1 MEGREP
7 DDRKELDRILSG
19 GESALVKAQS
29 EVARMREEMGLEVSP
44 EASRTEDMIRM
55 QSGDIHEGD
64 ILLTMGE
71 TSFPEGLMPEYELV
85 TSAEDTA
92 FIERM
97 KRAKAAERGGTSS

>member
-1 MEGREP
+1 MEDREP

-19 GESALVKAQS
+19 GDSALVKAQS
-29 EVARMREEMGLEVSP
+29 EVARMREEMGLAVHP

-55 QSGDIHEGD
+55 QEGRIEEGD

-85 TSAEDTA
+85 TSSADTA
-92 FIERM
+92 FMERM
-97 KRAKAAERGGTSS
+97 KKAKAAERG